1 MFYYLSLVGFF
12 SLAVGTIVLLRRP
25 VDRNTLHF
33 YAICVLFF
41 LMYSTSFT
49 GRLDALD
56 WTFFWTDHLAVLL
69 LPVVFLHFCL
79 SFPERRFPHARA
91 VLVPVAYMP
100 AFALLGASVA
110 SQVLFV
116 KTGARDELWRIA
128 SVIDRVAPLYLGV
141 LFALS
146 FLVLLDSYRR
156 TRNLVHRRQMKW
168 LVFGTGAA
176 VVPFLVFYALPFA
189 LGRQPRLFMELL
201 GSIPL
206 ALIPLSL
213 AYAVVKHRLMDVE
226 LIFRRTLTYTLAVA
240 AVVGICLLALGLV
253 NAVLAEDEPH
263 GAIVAVLSSLVVILL
278 FSPVKSRIQDGLER
292 LFYRERYS
300 SRKALLRL
308 SQELNEDLDLAR
320 IGGAADEG
328 RTRAPWASN
337 RWPCCCR
344 SPTARLRCS
353 AASAAR
359 RGPRRSAC
367 PPRAGS

>member
-1 MFYYLSLVGFF
+1 MLRPLPQGNVDVFYYLSLVGFF
-12 SLAVGTIVLLRRP
+12 SLAVGTIVMLRRP
-25 VDRNTLHF
+25 ADRNTLHF
-33 YAICVLFF
+33 YAICLLFF

-56 WTFFWTDHLAVLL
+56 WTLFWTDHLAILL

-100 AFALLGASVA
+100 AFALAGAAVA

-116 KTGARDELWRIA
+116 KTGARGELWRIA
-128 SVIDRVAPLYLGV
+128 TAIDRVSPLYFAV
-141 LFALS
+141 LFLLS

-168 LVFGTGAA
+168 LVLGTGAG
-176 VVPFLVFYALPFA
+176 VLPFFVFYAMPFA

-201 GSIPL
+201 GYIPL

-226 LIFRRTLTYTLAVA
+226 LIFRRTLVYTLAVA

-253 NAVLAEDEPH
+253 ER
-263 GAIVAVLSSLVVILL
+263 GA
-278 FSPVKSRIQDGLER
+278 
-292 LFYRERYS
+292 
-300 SRKALLRL
+300 
-308 SQELNEDLDLAR
+308 
-320 IGGAADEG
+320 G
-328 RTRAPWASN
+328 RRT
-337 RWPCCCR
+337 
-344 SPTARLRCS
+344 SPTAPSSPCS
-353 AASAAR
+353 
-359 RGPRRSAC
+359 
-367 PPRAGS
+367 RAWW

>member
-1 MFYYLSLVGFF
+1 MGLAALFLAFLGVYNIVLKASFTFLDDGVFWKDAPEGLVAAYVAAGSPAVEAGVRVGDILLGVDDTEVLRADDVEAALAKRAPRTTVRYQLLRADEKRALEVMLRPLPQGNVDLFYYLSLVGFF

-41 LMYSTSFT
+41 LMHSTSFT

-56 WTFFWTDHLAVLL
+56 WTFFWTDHLAILL

-116 KTGARDELWRIA
+116 KTGARGELWRIA
-128 SVIDRVAPLYLGV
+128 TVLDRVSPLYLAV
-141 LFALS
+141 LFLLS

-176 VVPFLVFYALPFA
+176 VVPFLAF
-189 LGRQPRLFMELL
+189 
-201 GSIPL
+201 
-206 ALIPLSL
+206 
-213 AYAVVKHRLMDVE
+213 
-226 LIFRRTLTYTLAVA
+226 
-240 AVVGICLLALGLV
+240 
-253 NAVLAEDEPH
+253 
-263 GAIVAVLSSLVVILL
+263 
-278 FSPVKSRIQDGLER
+278 
-292 LFYRERYS
+292 
-300 SRKALLRL
+300 
-308 SQELNEDLDLAR
+308 
-320 IGGAADEG
+320 
-328 RTRAPWASN
+328 
-337 RWPCCCR
+337 
-344 SPTARLRCS
+344 
-353 AASAAR
+353 
-359 RGPRRSAC
+359 
-367 PPRAGS
+367 